1 MALQTWVARFVVD
14 HGKVTEEGGRLRT
27 FERRRLD
34 EPDVDLHIIC
44 EPEGVKGEEL
54 GAQALDAIGRLFLQ
68 DRLSI
73 TGGLLRALQS
83 THQTLLDWN
92 RRSVPREQVRSGLT
106 AAVVSGSLVYL
117 AQAGP
122 SLAYL
127 RRDGVLKRLDVDE
140 IIAPLGEGELEPA
153 LRRFELQPGD
163 VLIGASTSLTTI
175 LDDATLDAMLTRG
188 SDEALPELYL
198 LTRDLESFALFAIT
212 CTDSGDDEAEAPAT
226 EESAFAR
233 EPVLPEEPEEAAP
246 TFVVETPPGAEGPP
260 QPVLVAPTPFDIS
273 KPVVRLR
280 GEQSIARGEYA
291 RTTGPAGGLKI
302 NFADKRLLQI
312 VGVALLALLIFAFVP
327 GLIQQNKGE
336 KLDDLMASADQQ
348 YAIASNAT
356 DPAVKRKA
364 LEETRRLAQE
374 ARRIDPLNASA
385 NDLLQQA
392 TTQLTVMDAILDLS
406 PLATVTT
413 LGRQLTGEVSIES
426 VLVDSA
432 RAYMLDTKGGR
443 LIAVALGATGP
454 PAVLYQDGQSYEGTP
469 AKKPIAFARDQIE
482 GQNRLLILDE
492 ERKLFEIRGASSP
505 KPIPLRRTN
514 TWASVA
520 GIATYDGNLYVL
532 DPQANQVHRYLPA
545 ATGFDSEPSDILA
558 SQQNLKD
565 AQGLAVDGDVFVFF
579 KDGAVHRYKA
589 GSDAGFTFGGIDRLP
604 KALIDMALVPAA
616 QEVYLA
622 DSGNK
627 RIIVAGEDGIFRRQL
642 VSSAFTDLRAI
653 AVDPNATQIYVVV
666 GDALLTAPLVR

>member
-44 EPEGVKGEEL
+44 EPEGIKGEEL

-68 DRLSI
+68 DRLSL
-73 TGGLLRALQS
+73 TGGLLRSLQS

-106 AAVVSGSLVYL
+106 AAVVSGTLVYL

-127 RRDGVLKRLDVDE
+127 RRDGVLKRLEVDE

-212 CTDSGDDEAEAPAT
+212 CTDTEDDDDAAPAT
-226 EESAFAR
+226 EESSFAR
-233 EPVLPEEPEEAAP
+233 EPVLPEEPDEPAP
-246 TFVVETPPGAEGPP
+246 TFVVETPAEDEARPES
-260 QPVLVAPTPFDIS
+260 VLVAPTPLDIS

-280 GEQSIARGEYA
+280 REQSIARGEYA
-291 RTTGPAGGLKI
+291 RTTGPTGGLKI
-302 NFADKRLLQI
+302 NFADKRLIQI
-312 VGVALLALLIFAFVP
+312 AVVAVVALVIFAFVP
-327 GLIQQNKGE
+327 GLIQQNKGQ
-336 KLDDLMASADQQ
+336 KLDDLMTSAGQQ
-348 YAIASNAT
+348 FAIAGAAT

-374 ARRIDPLNASA
+374 ARRIDSLNASA
-385 NDLLQQA
+385 NELLQQA
-392 TTQLTVMDAILDLS
+392 TADLTVMDAILDLS

-413 LGRQLTGEVSIES
+413 LSRQLTGEVSIDS
-426 VLVDSA
+426 VSVDAA

-454 PAVLYQDGQSYEGTP
+454 PVVLYQDGQTYEGTP

-482 GQNRLLILDE
+482 GQTRLLILDE
-492 ERKLFEIRGASSP
+492 ERKLFEIRGASPP

-520 GIATYDGNLYVL
+520 AIATYDGNLYVL
-532 DPQANQVHRYLPA
+532 DPQGNQVHRYLPA
-545 ATGFDSEPSDILA
+545 ANGFDSEPSDILA

-565 AQGLAVDGDVFVFF
+565 AQRLAVHGDVFVFF
-579 KDGAVHRYKA
+579 KDGAVRRYKA
-589 GSDAGFTFGGIDRLP
+589 GSDAGFAFGGIDRLP

-627 RIIVAGEDGIFRRQL
+627 RIIVAGEDGVFRRQL

-653 AVDPNATQIYVVV
+653 AIDPNGTQIYVVV
-666 GDALLTAPLVR
+666 GDALLTAPIVR